1 MKHTLVCTLPNLKE
15 KPLPV
20 LDETLELTFKE
31 GWNGHAYGPM
41 VGYLLDE
48 TEKHSLIKT
57 DTNNGNTKLLDQLLA
72 DYDLIQKDTTIVQD
86 NMLVPAITYHVPY
99 KVKDHIA
106 YQPTVHA
113 FVDNCSNLSYT
124 VTYELL
130 FVSEENYERHL
141 AVTYKTAG
149 TYAASLWSHISNLED
164 TITEWIENNKH
175 GIQEVEY
182 SDSFVTPFYD
192 NVGDSTEIEFANAEE
207 LLQTLASIRLIGFE
221 TEEIKSC

>member
-1 MKHTLVCTLPNLKE
+1 MKHTLVCT
-15 KPLPV
+15 V
-20 LDETLELTFKE
+20 
-31 GWNGHAYGPM
+31 
-41 VGYLLDE
+41 
-48 TEKHSLIKT
+48 
-57 DTNNGNTKLLDQLLA
+57 
-72 DYDLIQKDTTIVQD
+72 
-86 NMLVPAITYHVPY
+86 
-99 KVKDHIA
+99 
-106 YQPTVHA
+106 
-113 FVDNCSNLSYT
+113 
-124 VTYELL
+124 
-130 FVSEENYERHL
+130 
-141 AVTYKTAG
+141 G